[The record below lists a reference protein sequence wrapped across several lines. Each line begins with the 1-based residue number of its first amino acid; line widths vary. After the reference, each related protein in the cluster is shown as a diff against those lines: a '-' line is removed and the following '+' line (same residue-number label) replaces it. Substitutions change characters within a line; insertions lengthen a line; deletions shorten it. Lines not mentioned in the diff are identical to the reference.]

1 MHKITSR
8 LVVALGLLA
17 LAALGATSA
26 SAAEVKIGVVSL
38 PRLAEGSPQGKLMAQ
53 TLQDEF
59 AGREREIVAL
69 GKELQEKDSV
79 FKRDGAVMSE
89 SERRNMER
97 ELREGQRDLQ
107 RRQQEVMEDF
117 NIRRNEELGKLQRSL
132 MQEVREYAK
141 SNNFDIIIGEGV
153 LYASD
158 ALNVTDQVLAALEA
172 RFQKDSAGN

>member
-1 MHKITSR
+1 MRKYTSR
-8 LVVALGLLA
+8 FVVALGLMA
-17 LAALGATSA
+17 IAGLGATSA
-26 SAAEVKIGVVSL
+26 TAAEVKIGVVSL
-38 PRLAEGSPQGKLMAQ
+38 PRLAENSPQGKLMAQ

-69 GKELQEKDSV
+69 GKELQEKDGV

-89 SERRNMER
+89 NERRNMER

-132 MQEVREYAK
+132 MQEVREFAK
-141 SNNFDIIIGEGV
+141 SNSYDIIIGEGV
-153 LYASD
+153 LFASD
-158 ALNVTDQVLAALEA
+158 ALNVTDEVLAALES
-172 RFQKDSAGN
+172 RFQKESSGN